1 MCASALPQQRI
12 VSDHSEWARHDRAKL
27 LISLWQRDAI
37 TDTVTDSST
46 LALTDSMAPIA
57 RAPRPVSVGRCC
69 SLETRA
75 GGVRRPILRG

>member
-1 MCASALPQQRI
+1 MCASAMPQQRI

-57 RAPRPVSVGRCC
+57 RAPRPVSRCS
-69 SLETRA
+69 SLETQA